1 MIFDD
6 IIGQG
11 KALDR
16 LKAYVDSQ
24 TVDGTYLFTGPE
36 GVGKALSALIFAK
49 ALNCAT
55 PGAYGCEVC
64 VSCRK
69 IDKGA
74 HPDIHVVD
82 SGDGPDAAAG
92 PADDGS
98 VQIKIAAIRALQE
111 DINYRPYEGRKK
123 IFIINNA
130 HQLNLESANAFLK
143 TLEEP
148 PRDSVIILI
157 TDRPALLLPTVLSR
171 CRIVKFYPLARSVLK
186 DTLMARTVGGASFEA
201 AQAHFLAYYSEGS
214 LGVALKL
221 QAQGLFEQKN
231 RIIDLFCSIGAQT
244 DDPVSLAS
252 RQDLLTSFN
261 ILVSWFRDIYMLK
274 AGVAGKELIH
284 ADRLHEL
291 GSLAQAYSFADLDRI
306 LSLLSDSVLHV
317 GRNLNKKLLVSNVI
331 VLCKRSQPAF
341 A

>member
-6 IIGQG
+6 IIGQE
-11 KALDR
+11 KALAR
-16 LKAYVDSQ
+16 LKGYVDSQ
-24 TVDGTYLFTGPE
+24 AVDGAYLFTGPA
-36 GVGKALSALIFAK
+36 GVGKSLAALIFAK

-55 PGAYGCEVC
+55 PGAYGCDTC

-74 HPDIHVVD
+74 HPDIHIID
-82 SGDGPDAAAG
+82 SGAGQTSTGLLPDE
-92 PADDGS
+92 S
-98 VQIKIAAIRALQE
+98 SIQIKIGAIRALQE

-123 IFIINNA
+123 VFIINNA
-130 HQLNLESANAFLK
+130 QQLNLESANAFLK

-148 PRDSVIILI
+148 PRDSLIILV

-171 CRIVKFYPLARSVLK
+171 CRIVKFYPMQRSVLQ
-186 DTLMARTVGGASFEA
+186 DTLMARSVGGVSYENAE
-201 AQAHFLAYYSEGS
+201 AHFLAYYSEGS
-214 LGVALKL
+214 LGISLKL
-221 QAQGLFEQKN
+221 KSEGLFEQKN
-231 RIIDLFCSIGAQT
+231 RIIDLFCSIGKQT

-274 AGVAGKELIH
+274 NGVAWDELIH
-284 ADRLHEL
+284 ADRAAEL
-291 GSLAQAYSFADLDRI
+291 ESLAGAYSFIELDRI

-331 VLCKRSQPAF
+331 VACKQSHSAF
-341 A
+341 V